1 MLPPCCD
8 AASFGAAHS
17 LSLTPCPDLHAL
29 PACNDCRTGVVVE
42 CESEGKE
49 PVLALLEAGMLPLWE
64 GYLWR
69 RSARDGR
76 VFADRTAGDSGGG
89 KAVRRPALHVLA
101 ADWCLGNGELPGFI
115 AVALGDGCP
124 ANCLA
129 SNLELQPQAGREQE
143 WQQFRQQLLQ
153 ERLAQQAIS
162 AAAHQAQ
169 QQQQQA
175 AAAAGS
181 SRSVS
186 SRPPPQLEPA
196 A

>member
-1 MLPPCCD
+1 
-8 AASFGAAHS
+8 
-17 LSLTPCPDLHAL
+17 
-29 PACNDCRTGVVVE
+29 
-42 CESEGKE
+42 
-49 PVLALLEAGMLPLWE
+49 VLALLEAGMLPVWE

-69 RSARDGR
+69 RAARDGR

-101 ADWCLGNGELPGFI
+101 AERCLGNGELPGFI
-115 AVALGDGCP
+115 NVGLGDGCP

-169 QQQQQA
+169 QQLA

-181 SRSVS
+181 SRSIS
-186 SRPPPQLEPA
+186 SQPAPQLQTA